1 MVRRVDATQRLRA
14 VQATRSPDELV
25 RSLDDPSPE
34 VVRAAVARLVD
45 LEGQRAAGALRARLF
60 DVDLSLVADVAGA
73 LRRIGDGGAVEVAM
87 KALRDGRYSRRL
99 AAVRAL
105 GALGDPRAGEWLRTM
120 LDDDVAGV
128 RGAALDAL
136 AKLGPRVD
144 GDGADCARLLADP
157 APHVRIA
164 AVRAVV
170 RLVKHPGAMLASVV
184 RDKDR
189 LVRLEVAR
197 HVAGLPAR
205 AANAL
210 LGDPDLRVR
219 EAAARGAG
227 VRELGA
233 LALLLTDD
241 PACDVRRASAHT
253 LGAMRGQRAAD
264 VLVRGVEDPD
274 ALVRAAVLHAL
285 ETLLTREGAVGRLCD
300 ELTSDRPERRRA
312 SVYALAHSTRLGL
325 RPRFRG
331 LPMTLIPMSASR
343 WFTAPKLCSS
353 GRNL

>member
-1 MVRRVDATQRLRA
+1 MADTPAGSP
-14 VQATRSPDELV
+14 RSGHSAPSGTPAP
-25 RSLDDPSPE
+25 RSGSERCSTTTLP
-34 VVRAAVARLVD
+34 
-45 LEGQRAAGALRARLF
+45 
-60 DVDLSLVADVAGA
+60 
-73 LRRIGDGGAVEVAM
+73 
-87 KALRDGRYSRRL
+87 
-99 AAVRAL
+99 
-105 GALGDPRAGEWLRTM
+105 
-120 LDDDVAGV
+120 GV

-136 AKLGPRVD
+136 AKLGPGVD

-164 AVRAVV
+164 AVRAVA
-170 RLVKHPGAMLASVV
+170 RLVKHPGAMLASAV

-197 HVAGLPAR
+197 HVAGLPER
-205 AANAL
+205 AANTL

-233 LALLLTDD
+233 LAVLLTDD
-241 PACDVRRASAHT
+241 PARDVRRASAHT
-253 LGAMRGQRAAD
+253 LGAMRGERVAD
-264 VLVRGVEDPD
+264 VLVLGVEDPD

-312 SVYALAHSTRLGL
+312 SVYALAHLRRVSRP

-331 LPMTLIPMSASR
+331 LPMTLIPMSALR